1 MLNKAFESDWAK
13 IYKMDSDSPVE
24 RYIATT
30 PETRAICN
38 DPKIA
43 GIDYTDK
50 LQQACVAVLKTLD
63 LNIKES
69 SGVVVNILRGGLNY
83 GLRHALHDAFGWN
96 RHTTCF
102 ISAQRARDNAD
113 PEEWH
118 ITENA
123 YRKVYLPRAASLF
136 IGDVV
141 ATGTS
146 LRYGLN
152 ELIASAKSMETDL
165 QDIVFFTIGGAIAGK
180 ILEEVDAEC
189 RRLFPSY
196 RRTVLVYF
204 EGCFGV
210 PDLDSRLMI
219 RLTGTDLT
227 RGDAVLAPEFI
238 DSQYDNPAYPIERC
252 TIYDAGSRAFH
263 VSEYAEDVRG
273 YWKQVLDLADQGVT
287 FEAYLKDRFPSLD
300 AGRFVGTSLRDIAVK
315 QINAMTTL
323 LQMQ

>member
-1 MLNKAFESDWAK
+1 MLNLSYTTELAK
-13 IYKMDSDSPVE
+13 LYRIEHSGNIEQYV
-24 RYIATT
+24 ATT
-30 PETRAICN
+30 PETRSICN
-38 DPKIA
+38 DPNVA
-43 GIDYTDK
+43 GVEYTDK
-50 LQQACVAVLKTLD
+50 LQKACASVLKAIPLD
-63 LNIKES
+63 ATEDS
-69 SGVVVNILRGGLNY
+69 SVVVNILRGGLNY
-83 GLRHALHDAFGWN
+83 GLRNALAEAYGWN

-123 YRKVYLPRAASLF
+123 YRKVYLPRPASLF

-180 ILEEVDAEC
+180 ILEEVDTEC

-210 PDLDSRLMI
+210 PDLESRLMI

-227 RGDAVLAPEFI
+227 RGDAIMAPEFI

-287 FEAYLKDRFPSLD
+287 YEAYLKDRFPSLD
-300 AGRFVGTSLRDIAVK
+300 ASRFVGTSLRDIAVK
-315 QINAMTTL
+315 QINAMTSL